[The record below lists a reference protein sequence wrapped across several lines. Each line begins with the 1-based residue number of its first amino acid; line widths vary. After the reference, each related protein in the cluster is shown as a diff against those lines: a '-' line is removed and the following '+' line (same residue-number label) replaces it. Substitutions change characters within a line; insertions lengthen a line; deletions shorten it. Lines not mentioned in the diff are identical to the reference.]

1 MSQRSKNLLE
11 AFNQSKAPEK
21 SAEPVA
27 PPRGSAPKVGGPF
40 ADSAPMARP
49 KEQPLLHGARSDSS
63 RSPRERLR
71 VVVLCT
77 GIALIFFFV
86 GRASAPSVGAAEKPP
101 APAPGAPA
109 EMTQTPP
116 AAKPINLVGN
126 DTALVDLANQS
137 TILACSYK
145 FSAENKTLAMASRAR
160 LIEQGLPASVYENQ
174 TKKQI
179 FILVG
184 AAPRQSDLDGLLV
197 RVKSATSDR
206 AKQEFKGA
214 YAVPIDNYV
223 VRKTH

>member
-40 ADSAPMARP
+40 ADAVPVARA
-49 KEQPLLHGARSDSS
+49 KEQPKVYGVRSDAA

-71 VVVLCT
+71 VVVLCAS
-77 GIALIFFFV
+77 IAVIFFFV
-86 GRASAPSVGAAEKPP
+86 GRVSAPSVGAAEK
-101 APAPGAPA
+101 AQAAAPGATPQPA
-109 EMTQTPP
+109 VTPP
-116 AAKPINLVGN
+116 AAKQIDVQGN
-126 DTALVDLANQS
+126 DAALIDPANQA
-137 TILACSYK
+137 TILACTYK
-145 FSAENKTLAMASRAR
+145 LSAENTTAAKVCRAQ
-160 LIEQGLPASVYENQ
+160 LVEQGLAASVFQNP

-179 FILVG
+179 YILVG
-184 AAPRQSDLDGLLV
+184 AAPRQVDLDGMLV
-197 RVKSATSDR
+197 RVKNATSDR
-206 AKQEFKGA
+206 GKQEFKDA

>member
-40 ADSAPMARP
+40 ADAAPVARP
-49 KEQPLLHGARSDSS
+49 KEQSNLYGARSDSA
-63 RSPRERLR
+63 RSPREGLR
-71 VVVLCT
+71 VVVLCAS
-77 GIALIFFFV
+77 IAVIFFFI
-86 GRASAPSVGAAEKPP
+86 GRVSAPSVGAAEKAE

-109 EMTQTPP
+109 QVAPTPA
-116 AAKPINLVGN
+116 AAKPINLQGN
-126 DTALVDLANQS
+126 DTALVDPANQS

-145 FSAENKTLAMASRAR
+145 FSAENKSLAMASRAR
-160 LIEQGLPASVYENQ
+160 LVEQGLPASVYENQ

-179 FILVG
+179 YILVG
-184 AAPRQSDLDGLLV
+184 AAPRQADLDGLLV

-206 AKQEFKGA
+206 SQQEFKGA